1 MTTPSGEGE
10 QIPMRTRSKYQIE
23 DAIVN
28 HELRRKLWDG
38 QLPLKIELSTED
50 LFSTKTPNAL
60 YVRTPLIADY
70 GASRKLLL
78 LSACGSESDV

>member
-50 LFSTKTPNAL
+50 LFSTKTPSAL
-60 YVRTPLIADY
+60 YVRAPLIADY
-70 GASRKLLL
+70 GAPRKLLVL
-78 LSACGSESDV
+78 FAC